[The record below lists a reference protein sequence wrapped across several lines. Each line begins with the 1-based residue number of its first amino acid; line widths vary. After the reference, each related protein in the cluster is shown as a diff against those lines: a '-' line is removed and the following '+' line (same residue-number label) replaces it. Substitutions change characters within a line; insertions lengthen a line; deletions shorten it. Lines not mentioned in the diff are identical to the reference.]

1 MVIAGKEQY
10 PCPCSFTVPRQIKQK
25 RQTFN
30 YFWNWTS
37 CYWYMFFIYMQKLI
51 ALYYYRINE
60 WMVITCVVSIIVF
73 IIVDNNCSIDYL
85 KMMIQL
91 CSLICFSYAW
101 SAIIPPEP
109 PYGKSSEESY
119 LALQQRWIS
128 CWTNNGYDFHYLL
141 YEDYLHLLSGCS
153 LRYEVF
159 QADLNFIFKLTHFI
173 NLSRMK
179 SFFNCFYSKSTRT
192 ALILSTS

>member
-60 WMVITCVVSIIVF
+60 CMVITCVVSIIVF
-73 IIVDNNCSIDYL
+73 TIVDNNCSIDYL

-91 CSLICFSYAW
+91 CY
-101 SAIIPPEP
+101 
-109 PYGKSSEESY
+109 
-119 LALQQRWIS
+119 
-128 CWTNNGYDFHYLL
+128 YLL
-141 YEDYLHLLSGCS
+141 QLRVVSHHPTRATIWKNLRRKLSSFAAEMDFS
-153 LRYEVF
+153 LNKQR
-159 QADLNFIFKLTHFI
+159 IW
-173 NLSRMK
+173 LSL
-179 SFFNCFYSKSTRT
+179 F
-192 ALILSTS
+192 ALWGLSAFVIRLFS